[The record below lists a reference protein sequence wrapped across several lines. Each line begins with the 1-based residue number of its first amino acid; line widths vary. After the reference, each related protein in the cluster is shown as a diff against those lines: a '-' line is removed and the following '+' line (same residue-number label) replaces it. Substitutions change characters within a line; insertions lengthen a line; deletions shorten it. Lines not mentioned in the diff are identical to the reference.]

1 MTNHPHNLVLVKRL
15 GSFENEWL
23 LTILLQSFISAT
35 HFTFQVTHTDS
46 KIKYFC
52 YVSDIPLP
60 FRTQNLFQQPY
71 ITKWN
76 IVLNISCGKDSIHP
90 FCPRM
95 TIFQPTLKKR
105 GGNKKK
111 KGGLVQPHMRK
122 HEQFIKPISSKPL
135 IIFDVGLHLQLYVRY
150 PVSDG
155 SANHFLRR

>member
-1 MTNHPHNLVLVKRL
+1 MKYC
-15 GSFENEWL
+15 F
-23 LTILLQSFISAT
+23 
-35 HFTFQVTHTDS
+35 
-46 KIKYFC
+46 KYFLREGFNSSILPRN
-52 YVSDIPLP
+52 VNIPTNP
-60 FRTQNLFQQPY
+60 
-71 ITKWN
+71 
-76 IVLNISCGKDSIHP
+76 
-90 FCPRM
+90 
-95 TIFQPTLKKR
+95 KK